1 MVEVNNPPPPPYPSE
16 QPPTL
21 QVEVLNPPSPC
32 PTPVQVEV
40 NEAALAADLDSNWEV
55 LAEPVQT
62 VMRLYGV
69 ESPYEKLKELT
80 RGNKID
86 AAGGEGGG
94 KA

>member
-1 MVEVNNPPPPPYPSE
+1 MD
-16 QPPTL
+16 
-21 QVEVLNPPSPC
+21 
-32 PTPVQVEV
+32 
-40 NEAALAADLDSNWEV
+40 ANWEV

-86 AAGGEGGG
+86 AAGEDGGGEGGVATWG
-94 KA
+94 SKIDAAGEQGMRILGRKGGEFHTEEG